1 MASMRAQL
9 ISYVSVVFFFLESIL
24 NFARGDNYEN

>member
-9 ISYVSVVFFFLESIL
+9 ISYVSVVFFLESIL